1 MLQRL
6 QRPGHEYCLA
16 KIKDA
21 PSSPTGRAINH
32 IKVFVLNRTLVWPKL
47 PFLFQSYSHPYNIVL
62 DGRKK
67 ARCWVWAN
75 LHPSLHQPTAQAR
88 LLDNLLA

>member
-16 KIKDA
+16 KIKTHQVL
-21 PSSPTGRAINH
+21 PLAINH

-88 LLDNLLA
+88 LLGANLLA